1 MASAQAIAAAK
12 SLYAN
17 NPTAM
22 QYNPGGPAQDAINY
36 WAEQID
42 NDGLQVVKNSFN
54 GTVASYAQ
62 SHPLPGTAATAP
74 AAATP
79 APAAVAPT
87 PAPTPAPAPVAA
99 TPTPVPAAPASTPG
113 VGIPV
118 VATPSASVPAA
129 ETSPIATPTMDQI
142 PTGSMGA
149 ALSSGWG
156 KTAQANTTQGSAT
169 STADDQKRAA
179 ILQAYK
185 DIGNP
190 NGASDQSAMDY
201 WMSSTNGQPNFTGAT
216 SLYTAAANPQFING
230 SDPILKAASTKA
242 YSLLGKTPP
251 ANDSTTSTSSTTS
264 TTDKPMTRE
273 DVIAAYSAIGRNDVP
288 QADIDYWV
296 GQTQKG
302 FLTSAAQVK
311 TTDPKIQAAVDAAKT
326 QLAGI
331 TNNTTNTT
339 NDTTINNSTVA
350 KSLGSDWG
358 LNDYV
363 AAAKQMATDSAQLNR
378 YNQSTPTGQQTW
390 SKDASGNWTLTQSLS
405 PDQQKML
412 DSTTQ
417 LNQGLATG
425 LNSNLQNA
433 TDSLKP
439 IDQSKLTASPTNAGT
454 NTQAALMS
462 RLAPEYDR
470 QKKSLDNTLANQGLG
485 IGSEAW
491 QNAQNQFGQQQND
504 LFTQAGLQG
513 ITADQN
519 ARSTQIQQE
528 TALANQPL
536 NAFNSLRTGL
546 AAQTPALN
554 SVSSIAPADYLGAA
568 SLSNQTN
575 QQNAQNQIATNNA
588 NIGATNSLQNGLFS
602 LGGTALSLF
611 GK

>member
-1 MASAQAIAAAK
+1 MAMTQAQVQAAYNAMGNTGGLDKSALDYWMTNGSSPADIYNSAVTYINDPKYTQIAQKAQQ
-12 SLYAN
+12 LLAN
-17 NPTAM
+17 PSGQNT
-22 QYNPGGPAQDAINY
+22 
-36 WAEQID
+36 
-42 NDGLQVVKNSFN
+42 NSN
-54 GTVASYAQ
+54 TN
-62 SHPLPGTAATAP
+62 TN
-74 AAATP
+74 
-79 APAAVAPT
+79 
-87 PAPTPAPAPVAA
+87 
-99 TPTPVPAAPASTPG
+99 
-113 VGIPV
+113 
-118 VATPSASVPAA
+118 
-129 ETSPIATPTMDQI
+129 
-142 PTGSMGA
+142 
-149 ALSSGWG
+149 
-156 KTAQANTTQGSAT
+156 ANTNTQ
-169 STADDQKRAA
+169 TARGLTPDQV
-179 ILQAYK
+179 IQAYK

-190 NGASDQSAMDY
+190 NGASDAKAMEY
-201 WMSSTNGQPNFTGAT
+201 WTNPANAT
-216 SLYTAAANPQFING
+216 SVQDIYKSAADPKYING
-230 SDPILKAASTKA
+230 SDPILKAAAQKA
-242 YSLLGKTPP
+242 YALLGQTAPNSN
-251 ANDSTTSTSSTTS
+251 ANVNANINTSQSAL
-264 TTDKPMTRE
+264 DQPMTR
-273 DVIAAYSAIGRNDVP
+273 DQVIAAYSAIGRNNVP
-288 QADIDYWV
+288 DKDIDYWV

-302 FLTSAAQVK
+302 FLTSAAKV
-311 TTDPKIQAAVDAAKT
+311 TSTDPAIQAAADAAKT
-326 QLAGI
+326 QLAAA
-331 TNNTTNTT
+331 NNGT
-339 NDTTINNSTVA
+339 SVA
-350 KSLGSDWG
+350 S

-363 AAAKQMATDSAQLNR
+363 GAAKQMATDSAQLNR

-405 PDQQKML
+405 PDQQNL
-412 DSTTQ
+412 LNSTTK

-425 LNSNLQNA
+425 LQDNLSTA
-433 TDSLKP
+433 ADALTP

-491 QNAQNQFGQQQND
+491 NNAQNQFGQQQND

-528 TALANQPL
+528 IALQNQPL

-588 NIGATNSLQNGLFS
+588 NIGQSNSLQNGLFS